1 MLTSRLRIWRR
12 EFWAHVNVNT
22 GRTPDGQ
29 LQPMVG
35 DVFTSERDENT
46 SRYPNDARS

>member
-12 EFWAHVNVNT
+12 EFWAHVNANT
-22 GRTPDGQ
+22 LDADGQ

-35 DVFTSERDENT
+35 DVFTRERDENT